1 MPSRFFFFFF
11 TKQRMVWGK
20 TERTQHRVS
29 INNNHLCDILSVPPF
44 LFLISFIVHEC
55 DSRRS
60 PSALET
66 TTVPVLFRL
75 PSFYGRGM
83 PPSFL
88 WGSPM
93 WLSLVLKC
101 LLSQKGLEC
110 TNPPLPA
117 QPPLPRCHLNL
128 NKVPLGSKSAL
139 SGGFF
144 LPRAHIYYPFIIDE
158 WPPGRQRRLSY
169 RPGTFTILAHWPVSF
184 FFFFPLSLSELLA
197 SAQQFSSRV
206 LFKS

>member
-1 MPSRFFFFFF
+1 MPSRFLFFS

-29 INNNHLCDILSVPPF
+29 ISNNHLCDISSVPLF
-44 LFLISFIVHEC
+44 LFLISFIVREC
-55 DSRRS
+55 NSRWS
-60 PSALET
+60 PSALKT

-110 TNPPLPA
+110 TNPPPRPSPHPPA
-117 QPPLPRCHLNL
+117 AIWTSTRFLWAVNLRSAGVFSCPVPTFITHSSSMSDHL
-128 NKVPLGSKSAL
+128 
-139 SGGFF
+139 GG
-144 LPRAHIYYPFIIDE
+144 RGD
-158 WPPGRQRRLSY
+158 
-169 RPGTFTILAHWPVSF
+169 
-184 FFFFPLSLSELLA
+184 
-197 SAQQFSSRV
+197 
-206 LFKS
+206 